1 MKIVLKM
8 LGALLLSSMFLTSSG
23 YCADKKY
30 EDDALNLL
38 KELVPYKTAAGYGQV
53 IPMANILVD
62 RFKAAGFA
70 EDDINLIPMLEDTA
84 SLVVRLKGRDSSRK
98 PVLFMGHLDILDAN
112 PSEWELDP
120 FVVSEVGGKLIGR
133 GVADNKDAI
142 SLFVT
147 TMIRLKSEGVV
158 PNRDLILALS
168 GDEETGAQTTKLL
181 YTRYRHLTDAEFAF
195 NSDAGG
201 GNYDDSGKAVSFGIE
216 VAEKASMNLKLT
228 ARNIGGHSSAP
239 RNDNAIYELSD
250 ALVKLGKYNFPVR
263 YNDMTLNYFRESAKQ
278 RSGNIATAM
287 RVFADNPNDEAAA
300 IAINEI
306 PDIKGFIRT
315 TCVATMLSGG
325 NAPSALARSA
335 EATINCRI
343 YPGVTVEE
351 VKEKIVT
358 VINNPA
364 IEISDIDIPEYTPE
378 ASIEIPEA
386 FAVIKK
392 AVQSQHPHV
401 EPVAYMAAY
410 TTDAKVTRSLG
421 IPTYGVYGVYYGK
434 GDGNSHG
441 LNENI
446 TKQYFFDAL
455 DYWYLVMSEL

>member
-1 MKIVLKM
+1 MKSTLRI
-8 LGALLLSSMFLTSSG
+8 LLILVVTYAFIAPSG
-23 YCADKKY
+23 YAADKKH

-38 KELVPYKTAAGYGQV
+38 KVLVPYKTAAGYGQV
-53 IPMANILVD
+53 IPMANILVEQF
-62 RFKAAGFA
+62 RAAGFA
-70 EDDINLIPMLEDTA
+70 EEDIHLIPMLEDTA
-84 SLVVRLKGRDSSRK
+84 SLVVRLRGRDSRKK
-98 PVLFMGHLDILDAN
+98 PVLFMGHLDVLDAN

-120 FVVSEVGGKLIGR
+120 FVVSEVEGKLIGR

-147 TMIRLKSEGVV
+147 TMIRLKTEGVI
-158 PNRDLILALS
+158 PTRDLILALT
-168 GDEETGAQTTKLL
+168 GDEETGALTTKLL
-181 YTRYRHLTDAEFAF
+181 YTKYRHLTEAEFAF

-201 GNYDDSGKAVSFGIE
+201 GNNDDEGKAVSFGIE

-228 ARNIGGHSSAP
+228 ARNAGGHSSAP
-239 RNDNAIYELSD
+239 RNDNAIYELAD
-250 ALVKLGKYNFPVR
+250 ALIKLGKYNFPIR

-278 RSGNIATAM
+278 RTGDIAKAM
-287 RVFADNPNDEAAA
+287 RSFADNPNDEAASN
-300 IAINEI
+300 AINEI
-306 PDIKGFIRT
+306 PDIKGLIRT

-351 VKEKIVT
+351 VKNKIAET
-358 VINNPA
+358 IGNPS
-364 IEISDIDIPEYTPE
+364 IEISDIDIPEYTPG

-386 FAVIKK
+386 FAVIKS
-392 AVQSQHPHV
+392 AVQAQHPHV
-401 EPVAYMAAY
+401 EPVPYMAAY

-455 DYWYLVMSEL
+455 DYWYLVMSAL